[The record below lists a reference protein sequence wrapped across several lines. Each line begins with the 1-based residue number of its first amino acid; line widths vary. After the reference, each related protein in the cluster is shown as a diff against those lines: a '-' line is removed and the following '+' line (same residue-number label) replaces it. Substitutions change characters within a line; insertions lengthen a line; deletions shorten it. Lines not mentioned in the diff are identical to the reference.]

1 MELWDVYNIDREK
14 AGKVIDRHSFEIL
27 QNGEYHLVAE
37 AIIINSKQE
46 ILMSKRAASKTKY
59 PLMWECNGG
68 SVKSGEDTLQA
79 ILRELKEELG
89 IKLNKDEA
97 IFYKTIRDDKAKDF
111 KDIWIFR
118 KNIDLKELLFTD
130 NEVIEA
136 KWVSIKEFEKMRK
149 HNDIVPTIDF
159 DEKELKNIINKGG
172 INMLHKMKLNEDPFE
187 RMKNGAKTIEFRLYD
202 EKRKQIKV
210 GDQIEFSKLPDL
222 QEKLLVD
229 VVELYREDTF
239 EKLFRKLFTDEE
251 EIKRKTKSIYEIYSP
266 EKEQQYG
273 ALGIKILVITNS
285 FRYTYNK
292 LVRDKIP
299 EEIDSELGRKS
310 KYRILSDDEYLIE
323 LDKKVLEEANEFI
336 EENSI
341 EELGDL
347 MEVINAIMKLKGY
360 TMEEVY
366 KVMNDKVGRKGAFN
380 KRIYLEYVDEE
391 KRNLEEEKELNKE
404 FRK

>member
-149 HNDIVPTIDF
+149 NNDIVPTIDF